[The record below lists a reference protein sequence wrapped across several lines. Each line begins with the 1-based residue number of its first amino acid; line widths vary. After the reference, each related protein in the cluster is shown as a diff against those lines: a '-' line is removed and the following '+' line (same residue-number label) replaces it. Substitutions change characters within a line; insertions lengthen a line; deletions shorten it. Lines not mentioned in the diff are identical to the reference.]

1 MEFIN
6 AGITFDG
13 SGVQAGMKEAADAI
27 KKGGEDIGKAATDA
41 ATKSDFAFKSLTQA
55 YRQTSKDAQLLAETQ
70 GINSAAFLD
79 AATKAG
85 EYKNKLDDVNLAINA
100 LSAEK
105 PVLAATLNLAKG
117 IAGGIAA
124 AQGAMAMFG
133 GKSKEVDEAL
143 KKVQGS
149 MALLQ
154 GLSAVSELGDAW
166 KGFTIVLNTK
176 VIPAL
181 MTTRGIL
188 ITTGIGAIAA
198 VVGFLAYKWVEESEA
213 QEKAT
218 EAHKKFLEA
227 HFKDAQFAQETQ
239 TMLTEAQADSLNKRI
254 ALQSQANLK
263 EQTEL
268 TKKFKDNEIS
278 QTQYN
283 ARMQALETVNQAK
296 LADIRNNWAKEHPLK
311 REDQQTINIKK
322 KGGLLPTDLMIPPL
336 KLEGADFAMTQ
347 VERLT
352 KSFTIFGNVVELTV
366 AEFKTALKDQMGG
379 ALAEFATMAGEQLAG
394 VDVSFSE
401 AGLKFIAS
409 LAGTIGKGLI
419 AIGLPMIGAIATAG
433 EGFALIAAGT
443 ALMALSGAV
452 GASAGGGKSASVG
465 SASGGGG
472 YSGASGG
479 GTFQPQTSFFSA
491 TGILYG
497 NDMLLAIQKSNQKM
511 QRVK

>member
-13 SGVQAGMKEAADAI
+13 SGVQAGMKDAADAI
-27 KKGGEDIGKAATDA
+27 KKGGEEIGKAANDA

-55 YRQTSKDAQLLAETQ
+55 YRQTAKDAQFLAETQ
-70 GINSAAFLD
+70 GINSKAFID

-85 EYKNKLDDVNLAINA
+85 QYKNKLDDVNLAVNA
-100 LSAEK
+100 LAADK
-105 PVLAATLNLAKG
+105 PVLQSTLNLAQG
-117 IAGGIAA
+117 IAGGFAA
-124 AQGAMAMFG
+124 AQGAMALFG

-149 MALLQ
+149 LALLQ
-154 GLSAVSELGDAW
+154 GLQAVAGLADAW
-166 KGFTIVLNTK
+166 TAFSVVLKTQ

-198 VVGFLAYKWVEESEA
+198 IVGYLAYKWVEEKNA
-213 QEKAT
+213 QEAAT
-218 EAHKKFLEA
+218 EAHKEFLKA
-227 HFKDAQFAQETQ
+227 HFKDAEFAQETQ
-239 TMLTEAQADSLNKRI
+239 KLLIDSEKDSLSKRLR
-254 ALQSQANLK
+254 LQDAANLK
-263 EQTEL
+263 EQTDL
-268 TKKFKDNEIS
+268 TKNFTNKEIT
-278 QTQYN
+278 QQQYN
-283 ARMQALETVNQAK
+283 SRMQALEIANQAK
-296 LADIRNNWAKEHPLK
+296 LAEIRNNWAKEHPLK
-311 REDQQTINIKK
+311 REDQQIINIKRK
-322 KGGLLPTDLMIPPL
+322 GGGLLPTDLMTPPL
-336 KLEGADFAMTQ
+336 KLEGADLAMQQ

-352 KSFTIFGNVVELTV
+352 KSFTIFGNVIQLT
-366 AEFKTALKDQMGG
+366 ADEFTSALKDQMGG
-379 ALAEFATMAGEQLAG
+379 ALASFGSMVGEYLAG
-394 VDVSFSE
+394 ADVSFAE
-401 AGLKFIAS
+401 AGLRFIAT
-409 LAGTIGKGLI
+409 LASTIGKGLI
-419 AIGLPMIGAIATAG
+419 AIGLPMIATGTGSA

-452 GASAGGGKSASVG
+452 GASAGGAKSSSVG
-465 SASGGGG
+465 TSGGG
-472 YSGASGG
+472 YSGGSFG